1 MPRAFIEV
9 LPPKKLF
16 PPRVREARFLLP
28 WARGAKSFF
37 RGKTSM
43 NEPGINPP
51 PPPPPEGCFFLRIIP
66 GGSFLPRPRRFRLRP
81 FCFSELQ
88 VGFLARNWKATEL

>member
-9 LPPKKLF
+9 LPQKKLF

-28 WARGAKSFF
+28 WARGAKSLF

-51 PPPPPEGCFFLRIIP
+51 HHLLKGAFFLELFQ
-66 GGSFLPRPRRFRLRP
+66 GGLFYPALDASAYVLFVFPNFKWA
-81 FCFSELQ
+81 F
-88 VGFLARNWKATEL
+88 